1 MKEEICF
8 FITHLICTIC
18 KWQAWLALG
27 YIWTMWWQTAGF
39 KALMWPNLGQNIPGL
54 SSPLVFS
61 AQNSRH
67 GITSVAAYP
76 EIVCKWSIIAQDIV
90 GYEQQKRSSNVI
102 CFKVNIQIAYLL
114 MLISQYIQ
122 LQIRTW
128 INFTWNTKF
137 LKTSHHIYITCV
149 CWCWEFNADIYAYT
163 I

>member
-1 MKEEICF
+1 MNDYWLRRKFSFHNTGYICS
-8 FITHLICTIC
+8 IC
-18 KWQAWLALG
+18 KWRAKLTLG
-27 YIWTMWWQTAGF
+27 YIWTQWWETGGF

-128 INFTWNTKF
+128 IDLTWNTKF
-137 LKTSHHIYITCV
+137 LNISHHI
-149 CWCWEFNADIYAYT
+149 
-163 I
+163 